1 MFLVNSDQGPFV
13 TAWRTLL
20 QPAPVQVKVRLAEV
34 LAAAETQRLTL
45 VIVDGSKLLKEAL
58 RPDGELAHL
67 AKRTRLLLADTDLD
81 AEAELAAL
89 ALGIVGCC
97 RKQLPAD
104 ELRKIIDVVLKGGIW
119 VSRAALPDM
128 LNHLRRAT
136 TAPAAHAAPAP
147 KLDSLT
153 PREREIA
160 ACVAEGAS
168 NKSIAKRL
176 NVSDVTVK
184 AHLTTIF
191 HKLGVSGRVQ
201 LALMLSELKRHTHTA
216 PQQTVRS

>member
-1 MFLVNSDQGPFV
+1 MFLVNSDQGVFV
-13 TAWRTLL
+13 ETWKTLL
-20 QPAPVQVKVRLAEV
+20 HPAPVLVKGKLADV
-34 LAAAETQRLTL
+34 LAASEAGRLTL
-45 VIVDGSKLLKEAL
+45 VIIDGSKLHKQSLKT
-58 RPDGELAHL
+58 DGELARL
-67 AKRTRLLLADTDLD
+67 AKRTRLLLADTNLD
-81 AEAELAAL
+81 SETELAAL

-97 RKQLPAD
+97 HKQLPRE
-104 ELRKIIDVVLKGGIW
+104 ELRKIVDVVLKGGIW

-128 LNHLRRAT
+128 LNHLRHAT
-136 TAPAAHAAPAP
+136 TPAAARPTTP

-168 NKSIAKRL
+168 NKTIAKRL

-191 HKLGVSGRVQ
+191 HKLGISGRVQ
-201 LALMLSELKRHTHTA
+201 LALMLSDLKQSVAETSQRM
-216 PQQTVRS
+216 V

>member
-1 MFLVNSDQGPFV
+1 MFLVHSDRGEFV
-13 TAWRTLL
+13 ETWKTLL
-20 QPAPVQVKVRLAEV
+20 HPAAVQVRGRLADV
-34 LAAAETQRLTL
+34 LAATDAGRLLL
-45 VIVDGSKLLKEAL
+45 VIVDGSKLHRRSLQS
-58 RPDGELAHL
+58 DGDLAHL

-81 AEAELAAL
+81 AETELAAL

-97 RKQLPAD
+97 RKQLPRE
-104 ELRKIIDVVLKGGIW
+104 ELRKIVDVVLKGGIW

-136 TAPAAHAAPAP
+136 TPAASQAPAP

-191 HKLGVSGRVQ
+191 HKLGISGRVQ
-201 LALMLSELKRHTHTA
+201 LALMLSDLKHPPGETSQRMA
-216 PQQTVRS
+216 

>member
-1 MFLVNSDQGPFV
+1 MFLVNSDQGIFV
-13 TAWRTLL
+13 ATWKTLL
-20 QPAPVQVKVRLAEV
+20 QPAPVQVKGSLAEV
-34 LAAAETQRLTL
+34 LAACETQRLTL
-45 VIVDGSKLLKEAL
+45 VVIDGSRLQKRAL
-58 RPDGELAHL
+58 RHDGELARL

-81 AEAELAAL
+81 TEAELTAL

-97 RKQLPAD
+97 GKQLSAD
-104 ELRKIIDVVLKGGIW
+104 ELRKIVDVVLKGGIW
-119 VSRAALPDM
+119 VSRAALPAM
-128 LNHLRRAT
+128 LNHLRHA
-136 TAPAAHAAPAP
+136 TAPATAQQPTP
-147 KLDSLT
+147 QKLDSLT

-168 NKSIAKRL
+168 NKAIAKRL

-201 LALMLSELKRHTHTA
+201 LALMLSDLKRPLPETPHRMA
-216 PQQTVRS
+216 

>member
-1 MFLVNSDQGPFV
+1 MFLVNSDQGEFV
-13 TAWRTLL
+13 ETWKALL
-20 QPAPVQVKVRLAEV
+20 QPAVVQVKGKLADV
-34 LAAAETQRLTL
+34 LAASETSRLAL
-45 VIVDGSKLLKEAL
+45 VIIDGSKVHKKAL
-58 RPDGELAHL
+58 HSDGELARL
-67 AKRTRLLLADTDLD
+67 AKRTRLLLADTNLD
-81 AEAELAAL
+81 TETELAAL

-97 RKQLPAD
+97 QRQLPRE
-104 ELRKIIDVVLKGGIW
+104 ELRKIVDVVLKGGIW

-136 TAPAAHAAPAP
+136 APSAATQAPAP

-168 NKSIAKRL
+168 NKTIAKRL

-191 HKLGVSGRVQ
+191 HKLGISGRVQ
-201 LALMLSELKRHTHTA
+201 LALMLSDLKHPPGEASQRMA
-216 PQQTVRS
+216 